1 MRISSDMPHRY
12 LQWVPVICLALT
24 GIAGHYNLQS
34 QVVDLKARYE
44 STNLY
49 TREALQDI
57 RSELSQQNELLREL
71 TKAHGYRSKP

>member
-1 MRISSDMPHRY
+1 MPNRY

-44 STNLY
+44 STNQY

-57 RSELSQQNELLREL
+57 RRELNEQNELLREL
-71 TKAHGYRSKP
+71 NRTHGRSKP

>member
-1 MRISSDMPHRY
+1 MPNRY

-44 STNLY
+44 STNQF

-57 RSELSQQNELLREL
+57 RRELNEQNELLREL
-71 TKAHGYRSKP
+71 NRTHGRSKP

>member
-1 MRISSDMPHRY
+1 MRVSDMPNRY

-44 STNLY
+44 STNQF

-57 RSELSQQNELLREL
+57 RRELNEQNELLREL
-71 TKAHGYRSKP
+71 NRTHGRSKP